1 LSLEVGSRI
10 GDYRIVSRLGA
21 GACAEVYEAE
31 HVITR
36 RVEAVKILAEGHPPT
51 PEEEQRFLR
60 EIQVQA
66 SLHHSNLAAVHNAFS
81 TPQGFALVMELVK
94 GESLRAILE
103 RGRMPLA
110 QGVGYVLGTLSG
122 LIYAE
127 MQGVVHRDV
136 KPENIMVTP
145 DGSVKLTDFGLA
157 QTQTSPRLTQPGTFA
172 GSPCYMSP
180 EQAMATTGIDRR
192 SDVYSTGVVL
202 YEIVTGRP
210 PFQDKNGFAVMLAH
224 QSTRPKPPIEL
235 EPAIGPALN
244 RVILK
249 ALEKEP
255 SQRFQNALEFH
266 TALKVALAAALAPA
280 AKPAAARARAQRR
293 VVIAASLLACAG
305 AVAAS
310 AAHFA
315 DIRKWVAAAVA
326 QPPAAAPTVQE
337 PAPTPVEMPEAPQ
350 QLEPA
355 AAISVKKSIPR
366 SAPLHRT
373 EVRSRPARAPLR
385 ITSTER
391 GSTAQVVSPEAQPP
405 KLEVQASAPVPNN
418 QAPAALN
425 QPPAAPV
432 AAVADGQPPAKQR
445 NVVVRTLGKFIGKFK
460 KRPEAAASF
469 DRPAPSDP
477 DSRSRPAPER

>member
-1 LSLEVGSRI
+1 
-10 GDYRIVSRLGA
+10 
-21 GACAEVYEAE
+21 
-31 HVITR
+31 
-36 RVEAVKILAEGHPPT
+36 
-51 PEEEQRFLR
+51 
-60 EIQVQA
+60 
-66 SLHHSNLAAVHNAFS
+66 
-81 TPQGFALVMELVK
+81 
-94 GESLRAILE
+94 
-103 RGRMPLA
+103 MPLA

-192 SDVYSTGVVL
+192 SDIYSTGVVL

-235 EPAIGPALN
+235 EPAIGPTLN
-244 RVILK
+244 RVILR

-266 TALKVALAAALAPA
+266 AALKAALAAALAPA
-280 AKPAAARARAQRR
+280 AKPAAARARARRR
-293 VVIAASLLACAG
+293 VAIAASLLACAG

-310 AAHFA
+310 APHFA
-315 DIRKWVAAAVA
+315 EIRNWVAAVA
-326 QPPAAAPTVQE
+326 KPAAAAPAAQQPP
-337 PAPTPVEMPEAPQ
+337 PAPVETPQVSQ

-355 AAISVKKSIPR
+355 SALPVKKSVLRTAPR
-366 SAPLHRT
+366 RT
-373 EVRSRPARAPLR
+373 QARPAPAPLR

-391 GSTAQVVSPEAQPP
+391 VSTDQPVASDAKPERPQPSKLEAQAPP
-405 KLEVQASAPVPNN
+405 TVPKSAP
-418 QAPAALN
+418 PAAQN
-425 QPPAAPV
+425 QPPAAPT
-432 AAVADGQPPAKQR
+432 AASADGQSPAKH
-445 NVVVRTLGKFIGKFK
+445 NVVVRTFGKVIGKFK
-460 KRPEAAASF
+460 KHPDPASSF
-469 DRPAPSDP
+469 DEPAPSDP
-477 DSRSRPAPER
+477 DSRARPTPER

>member
-36 RVEAVKILAEGHPPT
+36 RVEAIKILAEGHPPT

-66 SLHHSNLAAVHNAFS
+66 SLHHPNLAAVHNAFS

-157 QTQTSPRLTQPGTFA
+157 QTLTSPRLTQPGTFA

-192 SDVYSTGVVL
+192 SDIYSTGVVL

-224 QSTRPKPPIEL
+224 QSTRPKAPIEL

-244 RVILK
+244 RVILR

-266 TALKVALAAALAPA
+266 SALKAALAAALAPA
-280 AKPAAARARAQRR
+280 ARPAAARARARRR
-293 VVIAASLLACAG
+293 VVIAASLLAGAG

-315 DIRKWVAAAVA
+315 DIRKWVAAVA
-326 QPPAAAPTVQE
+326 QPAAAALSVQE
-337 PAPTPVEMPEAPQ
+337 PAPAPVETPEATQ

-355 AAISVKKSIPR
+355 AAIPVKKSAPR
-366 SAPLHRT
+366 TAPLHRT
-373 EVRSRPARAPLR
+373 EVRTRPAPAPLR

-391 GSTAQVVSPEAQPP
+391 SSTDQVVSPDVQPP
-405 KLEVQASAPVPNN
+405 KLEVQASAPAPKNP
-418 QAPAALN
+418 APAAQN
-425 QPPAAPV
+425 PPPTAPV
-432 AAVADGQPPAKQR
+432 AAVADGQSPAKQH
-445 NVVVRTLGKFIGKFK
+445 NVVVRTFGKVIGKFK
-460 KRPEAAASF
+460 KRPEPAASF
-469 DRPAPSDP
+469 DEPAPSDR

>member
-1 LSLEVGSRI
+1 MSLEVGSRI

-36 RVEAVKILAEGHPPT
+36 RVEAVKILAEGHTPT

-66 SLHHSNLAAVHNAFS
+66 SLHHPNLAAVHNAFS

-110 QGVGYVLGTLSG
+110 QGVGYVLSTLSG

-192 SDVYSTGVVL
+192 SDIYSTGVVL

-266 TALKVALAAALAPA
+266 TALKAALAAALAPA
-280 AKPAAARARAQRR
+280 AKPAAARARARRR
-293 VVIAASLLACAG
+293 VAIAASLIACAG

-310 AAHFA
+310 APHFA
-315 DIRKWVAAAVA
+315 EIRNWVAAVA
-326 QPPAAAPTVQE
+326 KPAAAAPAPQE
-337 PAPTPVEMPEAPQ
+337 PPPAPVETPVASQ

-355 AAISVKKSIPR
+355 SALPVKKSVSR
-366 SAPLHRT
+366 TVARRT
-373 EVRSRPARAPLR
+373 EARPAPAPLR

-391 GSTAQVVSPEAQPP
+391 VSTDQPVASDAKPERPQPP
-405 KLEVQASAPVPNN
+405 KLEA
-418 QAPAALN
+418 QAPATVPKSPPPAAQN
-425 QPPAAPV
+425 QPPAAP
-432 AAVADGQPPAKQR
+432 
-445 NVVVRTLGKFIGKFK
+445 T
-460 KRPEAAASF
+460 AASGRW
-469 DRPAPSDP
+469 RPRNQPQFR
-477 DSRSRPAPER
+477 DSGEPARTRIVRSPPRR

>member
-10 GDYRIVSRLGA
+10 GDYRILSRLGA

-36 RVEAVKILAEGHPPT
+36 RVEAVKILAEGRPPT

-66 SLHHSNLAAVHNAFS
+66 SLHHPNLAAVHNAFS

-157 QTQTSPRLTQPGTFA
+157 QTLTSPRLTQPGTFA

-192 SDVYSTGVVL
+192 SDIYSTGVVL

-224 QSTRPKPPIEL
+224 QSTRPKAPIEL

-266 TALKVALAAALAPA
+266 TALKAALAAALAPA
-280 AKPAAARARAQRR
+280 AKPAATRARARRR
-293 VVIAASLLACAG
+293 VAIAASVLACAG

-310 AAHFA
+310 APHFR
-315 DIRKWVAAAVA
+315 DIRKWVAAVA
-326 QPPAAAPTVQE
+326 QPAAAAPTMRE
-337 PAPTPVEMPEAPQ
+337 PAPAPVETPEPSQ

-355 AAISVKKSIPR
+355 SALPVKKAATRI
-366 SAPLHRT
+366 APLHRT
-373 EVRSRPARAPLR
+373 ESKTRPTPAPLR

-391 GSTAQVVSPEAQPP
+391 VSTDQAVSPDAQPP
-405 KLEVQASAPVPNN
+405 KLEVQASAPAPKNP
-418 QAPAALN
+418 APAA
-425 QPPAAPV
+425 QSPPPTAPV
-432 AAVADGQPPAKQR
+432 AAVAAGQPPAKQH
-445 NVVVRTLGKFIGKFK
+445 NVVVRTFGKVIGKFK
-460 KRPEAAASF
+460 KRPEPATSF
-469 DRPAPSDP
+469 DEPAPSDR